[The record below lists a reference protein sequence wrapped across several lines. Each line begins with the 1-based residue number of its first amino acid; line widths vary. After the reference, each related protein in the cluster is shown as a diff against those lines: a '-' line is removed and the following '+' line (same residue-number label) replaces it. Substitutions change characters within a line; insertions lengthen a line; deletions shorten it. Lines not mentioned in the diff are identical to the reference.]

1 MQIEKNKVVSI
12 HYTLTDNAGK
22 VIDSSDGRDPLLYIQ
37 GIGNIIPGLEEAL
50 EGKSKAD
57 KLDVTVSPDK
67 GYGNRDERMV
77 QSIPRSNIDGIED
90 IQIGMQLQ
98 AQSPDGQMSLL
109 TVTKVEDETVTV
121 DGNHPLAGETLNF
134 AVEIVDIRDATKDEL
149 AHGHAHAEH

>member
-149 AHGHAHAEH
+149 AHGHAHQ

>member
-90 IQIGMQLQ
+90 IQVGMQLQ

-149 AHGHAHAEH
+149 AHGHAHQ